1 MEAEVLEKLKLSYE
15 QKLKLWL
22 SSQAGQTSGYAYEK
36 SFLAFM
42 REVSQETL
50 QASVGLLPT
59 SKNKKKTTLT
69 RIGVLEVGES
79 HVMHPGKGMGIS
91 DYVQDLACYVGH
103 QEVYDEAE
111 VLLKRIVGIDLSDK
125 QIERLCHK

>member
-1 MEAEVLEKLKLSYE
+1 MLPLCLTEKKSKRMEAEVLEKLKLSYE

-59 SKNKKKTTLT
+59 SKNKKK
-69 RIGVLEVGES
+69 
-79 HVMHPGKGMGIS
+79 
-91 DYVQDLACYVGH
+91 DA
-103 QEVYDEAE
+103 
-111 VLLKRIVGIDLSDK
+111 DK
-125 QIERLCHK
+125 YRSA